1 MLYASISVSKKYS
14 LYPKNIIAY
23 AVKTNLIFA
32 MQPGCEQ
39 GSKAFL
45 GGDRSNFKANSSLKL
60 NKIYLIIKRTQLK
73 CVSDYL
79 QVYMIVQIR
88 HKNC

>member
-45 GGDRSNFKANSSLKL
+45 GGDHISILISWMEYLGYFTIPRDYKREPEWIDKIKL
-60 NKIYLIIKRTQLK
+60 
-73 CVSDYL
+73 S
-79 QVYMIVQIR
+79 
-88 HKNC
+88 